1 MENARVDTDVTMAE
15 TVAPE
20 DNENGTPPNDG
31 SNDKKDDSNL
41 TQASDA
47 ENEAAPY
54 EVFDTTE
61 EEPLIPKDEDK
72 SPEKQNS
79 PAPKA
84 TDIASNTEDE
94 GIKQDDAADTT
105 EADEGLFD
113 EARPEATF
121 SYTVLD
127 FPNLKESALS
137 PPTMVRN
144 SYHHCKGNCILKYNK
159 LPLCGKTQ

>member
-1 MENARVDTDVTMAE
+1 MENTKVDTDVTMAE

-20 DNENGTPPNDG
+20 DNENGTPPNNG

-54 EVFDTTE
+54 EVFDATE
-61 EEPLIPKDEDK
+61 EEPLIQKHEER

-79 PAPKA
+79 PTHKA
-84 TDIASNTEDE
+84 TETAPNTEDE

-121 SYTVLD
+121 SYTVQD

-137 PPTMVRN
+137 ASTMVRN
-144 SYHHCKGNCILKYNK
+144 SY
-159 LPLCGKTQ
+159 